1 MYDNSKQLMNDFMG
15 GYRDDQYS
23 TFNGIPLLGGGTSPV
38 GGTSFFASMQQK
50 LARYKGNGKNVR
62 LFQHCVNDSS
72 FNQGWYDVITPNK
85 NKTLRL
91 GLGRK
96 GTTKNDDLSA
106 IYIPKGY
113 DVVIHEHRRSNPN
126 FSKGKHKVIRKSTKC
141 LASIGWNDMVSEID
155 IIPEGS
161 WLTGI
166 LPWSQQV
173 GRNPVQ
179 TLGIYGGSNSGW
191 GIGNIVGNLP
201 KPEMCYN
208 CIKPSL
214 GQNSPVRKALKT
226 RGCDET
232 TWFKKR
238 SDACPQH
245 TTHTPVVQPVKHVVA
260 HPVTPNVAQVDPTY
274 VAPSPPSAP
283 RPTPPRASQPATPQA
298 SKYDILEVTDAPVT
312 MSAKEEEKSMW
323 KNPLVWGAIALVV
336 LGGAYMMTRGKKGK
350 MMGAPVRVP
359 RGRVRG
365 KR

>member
-23 TFNGIPLLGGGTSPV
+23 NVEGISV
-38 GGTSFFASMQQK
+38 FASLQQK
-50 LARYKGNGKNVR
+50 LARYKGNGKDVR
-62 LFQHCVNDSS
+62 LFQYCYTDSS
-72 FNQGWYDVITPNK
+72 FKKGWYDVITPNK

-91 GLGRK
+91 GLGKK
-96 GTTKNDDLSA
+96 GTTKDDDMSA
-106 IYIPKGY
+106 IYIPSGY
-113 DVVIHEHRRSNPN
+113 DVVLHEHRRSSPN
-126 FSKGKHKVIRKSTKC
+126 FSKGKHKIIRKSTKC
-141 LASIGWNDMVSEID
+141 LASIGWNDIVSEID
-155 IIPEGS
+155 IIPQKSGF
-161 WLTGI
+161 LGNITGH
-166 LPWSQQV
+166 LAPWQTQV

-179 TLGIYGGSNSGW
+179 TLGTYGGSNSGW
-191 GIGNIVGNLP
+191 GSKFNIGNIVGNLP

-214 GQNSPVRKALKT
+214 GQNSPVRKAMKIK
-226 RGCDET
+226 GCDET

-245 TTHTPVVQPVKHVVA
+245 TTHTPVVGVVPNIGDA
-260 HPVTPNVAQVDPTY
+260 TIGATPNVTPVTSYTPA
-274 VAPSPPSAP
+274 SPPSAP
-283 RPTPPRASQPATPQA
+283 RPVTPQA

-336 LGGAYMMTRGKKGK
+336 IGGAYMMTRGKKGK